1 MQPLSL
7 TLLNI
12 CDSPSSG
19 LGAEIARTVAGVQ
32 LIVDSW
38 ENKSSLVKEETKGT
52 HDP

>member
-12 CDSPSSG
+12 CDSLSSG
-19 LGAEIARTVAGVQ
+19 LGAEITRTIAGVQ

-38 ENKSSLVKEETKGT
+38 DNKSTLVKEETKGT